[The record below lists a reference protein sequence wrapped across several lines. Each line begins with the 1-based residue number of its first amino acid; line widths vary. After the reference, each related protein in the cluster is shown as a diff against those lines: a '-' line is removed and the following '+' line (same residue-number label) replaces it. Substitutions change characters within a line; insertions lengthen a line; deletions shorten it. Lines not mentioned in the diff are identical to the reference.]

1 MAPRLTCSL
10 PAFRLSPFP
19 TTSFLIRL
27 STAMAGSRRSSTKA
41 SVSYQ
46 EIDSDVDIDQEERV
60 EAKKGEFRV
69 QEPVVFERS
78 W

>member
-1 MAPRLTCSL
+1 
-10 PAFRLSPFP
+10 
-19 TTSFLIRL
+19 
-27 STAMAGSRRSSTKA
+27 MAGSRRSSTKA

-60 EAKKGEFRV
+60 EAKKGEFSV
-69 QEPVVFERS
+69 QEPLVFERS